1 MIDRMTQPKNP
12 FLYRRP
18 LLRRVLPMLGAM
30 ALLLAVG
37 LTGCKKETAA
47 TPATPGTGG
56 STTTDK
62 SVTVGFLY
70 VGTKDDYGYN
80 EAHADGAAAV
90 AKIPGVTVIENEN
103 VPETNKADQAM
114 ESMINLKGATL
125 LFPTS
130 YGYFDKSV
138 QNIAKKYPNVT
149 ILHAGGMWKDGIPS
163 NVGSYFA
170 YMDEMEYLCG
180 MAAGGATKT
189 NKIGYIAAH
198 LIPPVVRDI
207 NAFELGAKSVNPSVT
222 LTVIVT
228 DGWFEPVKEATAV
241 DNLAN
246 SGIDVISGHVDSPKV
261 MIQKAE
267 ERGIYSCGYHYNGA
281 KLAPKGYLTG
291 GEWNWGP
298 MYVKFVEDFKA
309 GKLKLPHGDMANL
322 HDGAVKL
329 SPYGPAVTAES
340 QKKIEEVKAM
350 MTDRKFHM
358 YKGPLKDNEGK
369 EILPAGKEVDDE
381 DGSLW
386 GMPLVEGVI
395 GQLPKK

>member
-1 MIDRMTQPKNP
+1 MTQT
-12 FLYRRP
+12 FI
-18 LLRRVLPMLGAM
+18 
-30 ALLLAVG
+30 ALLTRILKRATIGVLA
-37 LTGCKKETAA
+37 LALSAAFTGCKKSETASDA
-47 TPATPGTGG
+47 VKSGG
-56 STTTDK
+56 AASGGDK
-62 SVTVGFLY
+62 PLTVGFIY

-103 VPETNKADQAM
+103 VLETNKADQAL

-130 YGYFDKSV
+130 YGYFEKTV
-138 QNIAKKYPNVT
+138 PNIAKKYPNIT
-149 ILHAGGMWKDGIPS
+149 LLHAGGMWKDGIPS
-163 NVGSYFA
+163 NVGAYFA

-180 MAAGGATKT
+180 MAAGAATKT
-189 NKIGYIAAH
+189 GKIGYIAAH

-207 NAFELGAKSVNPSVT
+207 NAFELGAKSMNPNVT

-228 DGWFEPVKEATAV
+228 DGWFEPVKEASAV

-246 SGIDVISGHVDSPKV
+246 SQIDVVSGHIDSPKV

-267 ERGIYSCGYHYNGA
+267 ERGIYCCGYHYNGS

-291 GEWNWGP
+291 AEWNWGP
-298 MYVKFVEDFKA
+298 MYAKYVTDFKA
-309 GKLKLPHGDMANL
+309 GTLKLPHGDLSSFA
-322 HDGAVKL
+322 DGVVKI
-329 SPYGPAVTAES
+329 SPYGPGVSAET
-340 QKKIEEVKAM
+340 QKKIEAVKADM
-350 MTDRKFHM
+350 GAKKFKM
-358 YKGPLKDNEGK
+358 FKGPLKDNDGN
-369 EILPAGKEVDDE
+369 EIVAAGKELDDQ

-395 GQLPKK
+395 GKLPKK